1 MSSGRE
7 SVCAAT
13 RSSNSGA
20 VVRDPSSASVR
31 VRRRAPN
38 SSSPTLASVT
48 PSVWKQI
55 CERPGI
61 ETTVWRVPVRAP
73 APIGGAEQT
82 VIGSI
87 AREPS
92 TIGGG

>member
-1 MSSGRE
+1 MS
-7 SVCAAT
+7 
-13 RSSNSGA
+13 RS
-20 VVRDPSSASVR
+20 
-31 VRRRAPN
+31 APN
-38 SSSPTLASVT
+38 SSAPTRASVT

-55 CERPGI
+55 CARPGTD
-61 ETTVWRVPVRAP
+61 TTVWRVPVRAP
-73 APIGGAEQT
+73 APIGGEEQT